1 MQKEQIKSVIIQ
13 VSSSTYMCSYV
24 MLLNFW
30 FTNMTYVN
38 LLGSSKWGKKPPS
51 LDDDRRST
59 YEHYSH
65 NSSLFAAFDD
75 ERKLLVPVST
85 S

>member
-1 MQKEQIKSVIIQ
+1 MVLDI
-13 VSSSTYMCSYV
+13 
-24 MLLNFW
+24 LL
-30 FTNMTYVN
+30 TNMTY

-59 YEHYSH
+59 YDQHYSR
-65 NSSLFAAFDD
+65 NSSLFGTFDD